1 MAKLRYILFILFAVF
16 VSACSNTKYLAAGQ
30 KLYTG
35 GEVNITDK
43 QNTKKSEAKALTADL
58 EALLRPK
65 PNTNILGLRY
75 KLWIYNKTRTN
86 KVRGLKHWLNTKL
99 GEPPVLAGSADVVKS
114 SSILT
119 NRLQNEGFFVA
130 NVSGDTV
137 SKKGSK
143 VAKAVYTVQ
152 TGPAYHYRKIVFPTD
167 NDDLDTAVA
176 GTAKESLLKV
186 GDRYDLDV
194 IKNER
199 IRIDARLKE
208 KGFFYFG
215 PDYLI
220 MRYDSTIAD
229 HQVDIFVK
237 VKETTPDQAR
247 WIYQIR
253 DIYVYPRYNLRDT
266 STKLDSAE
274 RYRWYNVIDPRHSVR
289 AFMFKNAVLLHPGE
303 VYNRTEHNKSLNR
316 FIELG
321 PFRYVKNRFEDVTP
335 DSAKLDVFYYLTQY
349 KRKSLQAEIL
359 GRQTSAN
366 FNGTQFNLTFRNK
379 NTFKGGE
386 LFAVTGFVSSDIQF
400 GARNNGYNVYQ
411 FGIKPSLSWPRFIS
425 PWDFKTDG
433 AFIPHTILNTGYTLI
448 DRTKL
453 YKLNSFNASF
463 GYQWKPNLHKQHELN
478 LLEITY
484 VDAASISQI
493 YRDSINHTR
502 NPALQ
507 HVIDNQFTFGPTYSY
522 TYTNTMEDA
531 RVNTFYYNGKISLS
545 GNLYGIISGA
555 DTLSG
560 KVRRIFG
567 TPFNQYVKLENEIR
581 FYHKLTPTSKIA
593 TRLLV
598 GVGLPYGN
606 STVMPYT
613 QQFFIGGANSLR
625 GFQARSLG
633 PGTYSPP
640 ASVTGGTQFLP
651 DESGDIKIEANL
663 EYRPKLFSIVEG
675 ALFVDA
681 GNIWMLNSKPGII
694 GGTFGKNFI
703 SQMAADAGAG
713 LRFNL
718 SVLILRTDLAFPI
731 IKPQLPPGQRVVINQ
746 VDFRSSEWRGQNL
759 IFNLA
764 IGYPF

>member
-1 MAKLRYILFILFAVF
+1 MAKLRYIFFILFAVF
-16 VSACSNTKYLAAGQ
+16 VSACSNTKYLAPGQ

-35 GEVNITDK
+35 GEVKITDK

-58 EALLRPK
+58 EGLLRPK

-99 GEPPVLAGSADVVKS
+99 GEPPVLAGSVDVVKNA
-114 SSILT
+114 SILT
-119 NRLQNEGFFVA
+119 NRLQNEGFFIA
-130 NVSGDTV
+130 SVSGDTV
-137 SKKGSK
+137 SKKKSK

-176 GTAKESLLKV
+176 GTAKESFLKV

-220 MRYDSTIAD
+220 MRYDSTIAE
-229 HQVDIFVK
+229 HQVDMFVK

-253 DIYVYPRYNLRDT
+253 DIYIYPKYNLRDT
-266 STKLDSAE
+266 SAKLDSAE
-274 RYRWYNVIDPRHSVR
+274 RYRWYNVIDPKHSVR

-448 DRTKL
+448 NRAKL
-453 YKLNSFNASF
+453 YNLNSFNASF

-484 VDAASISQI
+484 VNAASVSKI
-493 YRDSINHTR
+493 YTDSIAKTR

-507 HVIDNQFTFGPTYSY
+507 HVIDNQFTFGPSYSY

-531 RVNTFYYNGKISLS
+531 RINTFYYNGKISLS
-545 GNLYGIISGA
+545 GNILGLVTGA

-560 KVRRIFG
+560 KVRRLFG

-581 FYHKLTPTSKIA
+581 FYHKLGPASKIA
-593 TRLLV
+593 TRLQV

-633 PGTYSPP
+633 PGVYNPP

-681 GNIWMLNSKPGII
+681 GNIWLLNSKSVIPG
-694 GGTFGKNFI
+694 GAFGKDFI
-703 SQMAADAGAG
+703 KQMAADVGAG

-746 VDFRSSEWRGQNL
+746 IDFRSAEWRGQNL